1 MQQRITHLERSVASI
16 ERDIGDMRSNLRILR
31 RDVVEVQ
38 LSLGRLKGLIGGLPS
53 KLFVVSCFVLLVVG
67 IGAISVFQP
76 QLQSFLGLT
85 VG

>member
-1 MQQRITHLERSVASI
+1 MQQWITHLERSVASI
-16 ERDIGDMRSNLRILR
+16 ERDIGDMRSDLRMLR

-38 LSLGRLKGLIGGLPS
+38 LSLGLEGFIGGLPS
-53 KLFVVSCFVLLVVG
+53 KLFMGACFVLLVVG
-67 IGAISVFQP
+67 FGAISVFQP